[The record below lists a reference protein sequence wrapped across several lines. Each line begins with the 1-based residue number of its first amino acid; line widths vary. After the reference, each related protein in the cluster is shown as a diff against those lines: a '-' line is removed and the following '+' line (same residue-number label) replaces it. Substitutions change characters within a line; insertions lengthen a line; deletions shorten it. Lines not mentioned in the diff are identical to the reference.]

1 MIFLLAI
8 CTLLFCFFCSVLL
21 VLFETRMTSRRLDSN
36 TSRRMEFLLPRSVG
50 PATCNG
56 RWKKEGGSEFMAF
69 PSSHS
74 IYRPKDN
81 NGSENN
87 NDKNKFCC
95 CCPVCCYSNVN
106 IIYPR
111 LGVLECIRFIAG
123 GASDEPTG
131 SSVRSG
137 GILFSFSFL
146 FVLFLFLS
154 VRHRRTPRVAK
165 EKRIPTTTPLFSGYF
180 W

>member
-50 PATCNG
+50 PATCNS
-56 RWKKEGGSEFMAF
+56 RWKKKKEEANLWPFHHPTLFIGLKIITAV
-69 PSSHS
+69 
-74 IYRPKDN
+74 KTTTTK
-81 NGSENN
+81 
-87 NDKNKFCC
+87 KNVCC

-165 EKRIPTTTPLFSGYF
+165 EKRIPTTTPLSGYF